1 MGLWLS
7 SNSDKFN
14 DYGLSS
20 FPPDVG
26 TFAVH
31 GLIFLPLNL
40 SSHEPHLPSSHP

>member
-1 MGLWLS
+1 MS
-7 SNSDKFN
+7 SNADKLI

-20 FPPDVG
+20 FPPDAG

-40 SSHEPHLPSSHP
+40 SSHEPHLPSSQP